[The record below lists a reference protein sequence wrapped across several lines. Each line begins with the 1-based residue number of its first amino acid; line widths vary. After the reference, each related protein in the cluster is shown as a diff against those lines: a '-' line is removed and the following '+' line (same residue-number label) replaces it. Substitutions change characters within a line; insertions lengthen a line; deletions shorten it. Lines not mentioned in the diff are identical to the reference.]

1 MGAPDR
7 EPTDDKPRKKVIR
20 LNEEKV
26 AIAEVELI
34 DEMVKESGGNRP

>member
-1 MGAPDR
+1 MGAPDQ
-7 EPTDDKPRKKVIR
+7 EPTGDKLQKKVMR

-34 DEMVKESGGNRP
+34 DEMVKDLEGSRP